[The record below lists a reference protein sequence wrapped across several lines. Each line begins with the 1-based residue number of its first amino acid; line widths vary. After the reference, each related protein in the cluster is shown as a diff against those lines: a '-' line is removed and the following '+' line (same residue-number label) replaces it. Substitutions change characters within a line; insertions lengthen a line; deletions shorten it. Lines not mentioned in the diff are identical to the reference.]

1 MKKNAFTLI
10 ELLVVVAI
18 IGILAAVGVVAYNG
32 YTSSAKKNVAKQ
44 NHKLMVK
51 EFQVMVTSFDINGS
65 ISRKINGGSSKT
77 FNTKNSAFDCPAFQ
91 HHFKQIKSP
100 YATSVEIGKDQDN
113 QAWAGTPLLNDRGQI
128 LGIGSLYIADTV
140 SPGIMSPGNMFVPV
154 NILKPVLK
162 DLISKGRRTQN
173 INPYMGL
180 SADDV
185 TGKLNVTRV
194 RGPAEKSGIQ
204 VGDLII
210 SVNGTNVKSM
220 EEFYKTAWK
229 SGGPGSTIKI
239 KVERDKKNLDYTLKS
254 IDRMDYFVKNKGL

>member
-32 YTSSAKKNVAKQ
+32 YTTSAKKNVAKQ

-113 QAWAGTPLLNDRGQI
+113 QAWGGTCCNYGKIGWTYVWQKAGGFCTF
-128 LGIGSLYIADTV
+128 STYITDTE
-140 SPGIMSPGNMFVPV
+140 
-154 NILKPVLK
+154 
-162 DLISKGRRTQN
+162 LI
-173 INPYMGL
+173 Y
-180 SADDV
+180 D
-185 TGKLNVTRV
+185 
-194 RGPAEKSGIQ
+194 E
-204 VGDLII
+204 
-210 SVNGTNVKSM
+210 VKWS
-220 EEFYKTAWK
+220 
-229 SGGPGSTIKI
+229 
-239 KVERDKKNLDYTLKS
+239 D
-254 IDRMDYFVKNKGL
+254 